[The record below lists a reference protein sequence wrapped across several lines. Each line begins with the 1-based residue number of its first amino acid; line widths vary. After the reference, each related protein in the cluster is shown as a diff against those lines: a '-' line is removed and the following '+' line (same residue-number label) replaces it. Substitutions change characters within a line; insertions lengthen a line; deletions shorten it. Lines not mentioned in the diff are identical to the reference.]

1 MKVSNGEQLNQ
12 DRALRQALL
21 EILPDLALKNG
32 ISPSV
37 TEAMA
42 GRLQL
47 PTLDPAF
54 VPEDTLPPEDASSD
68 GGELEEALLEELL
81 PPPQGVERFEAQ
93 LASISEQLR
102 QLAVVEDA
110 GQKELAALRRELE
123 GFAAGEKQAA
133 ADRVLLSVIR
143 VLDAI
148 EAALRPEDEERIAYL
163 CEHGGGNGAAMAQRY
178 RTELQ
183 GVRQDLLELLYQN
196 DTEPFTCGGD
206 TVDPRRQQVLASK
219 TAAYSTPEGGMMVES
234 RRPGYARGERILRR
248 EQVYAI
254 QILPTWMKEELSDGQ
269 HEPPSPM

>member
-1 MKVSNGEQLNQ
+1 MKISNEEQLKQ
-12 DRALRQALL
+12 DLALRQALL

-47 PTLDPAF
+47 PTLNPAF

-68 GGELEEALLEELL
+68 GGEPEEALLEELL

-102 QLAVVEDA
+102 QLAEVEDA
-110 GQKELAALRRELE
+110 GQKELAALRREME

-163 CEHGGGNGAAMAQRY
+163 CEH
-178 RTELQ
+178 
-183 GVRQDLLELLYQN
+183 
-196 DTEPFTCGGD
+196 GGD

>member
-1 MKVSNGEQLNQ
+1 MG
-12 DRALRQALL
+12 A
-21 EILPDLALKNG
+21 
-32 ISPSV
+32 
-37 TEAMA
+37 EA
-42 GRLQL
+42 
-47 PTLDPAF
+47 
-54 VPEDTLPPEDASSD
+54 VK
-68 GGELEEALLEELL
+68 ELL
-81 PPPQGVERFEAQ
+81 KKVDLEA
-93 LASISEQLR
+93 EC
-102 QLAVVEDA
+102 E
-110 GQKELAALRRELE
+110 ALRRDLE

-183 GVRQDLLELLYQN
+183 GVRQDLLEILYQN

>member
-1 MKVSNGEQLNQ
+1 MKISNEEQLKQ
-12 DRALRQALL
+12 DLALRQALL

-47 PTLDPAF
+47 PTLNPAF

-68 GGELEEALLEELL
+68 GGEPEEALLEELL

-102 QLAVVEDA
+102 QLAEVEDA
-110 GQKELAALRRELE
+110 GQKELAALRREME

-163 CEHGGGNGAAMAQRY
+163 CEHGGGNGA
-178 RTELQ
+178 
-183 GVRQDLLELLYQN
+183 
-196 DTEPFTCGGD
+196 
-206 TVDPRRQQVLASK
+206 
-219 TAAYSTPEGGMMVES
+219 
-234 RRPGYARGERILRR
+234 
-248 EQVYAI
+248 
-254 QILPTWMKEELSDGQ
+254 LSLI
-269 HEPPSPM
+269 HI